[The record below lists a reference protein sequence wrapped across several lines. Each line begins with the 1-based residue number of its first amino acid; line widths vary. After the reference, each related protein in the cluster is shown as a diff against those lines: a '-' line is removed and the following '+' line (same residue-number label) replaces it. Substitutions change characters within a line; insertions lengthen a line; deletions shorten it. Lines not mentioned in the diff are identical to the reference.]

1 MNLLLSSLTATERR
15 PASSDGSSGEAG
27 RVLEILENL
36 SVEQRQAL
44 VLVDFLGFTT
54 EEAGRILGIRASSVR
69 GRMHRARATLRLE
82 LRRADD

>member
-1 MNLLLSSLTATERR
+1 VEEE
-15 PASSDGSSGEAG
+15 ASYELADRHGEATG
-27 RVLEILENL
+27 VLGWSIWGSLEILESL